1 MDNTPRNP
9 ISLDA
14 DAGAPIPSATSTTM
28 DSETIQQAIARYYGE
43 TLDGTDDLEYDA
55 CRVTGYDPALLE
67 QLTDEV
73 LETRYGCGSPIPRL
87 LEGQTVLD
95 LGCGSG
101 ADCYIASQLVGESGR
116 VIGVDMTEGQIEI
129 ARRNIEPHM
138 ENFGYEASNVEFHQS
153 TIEDLPLEDASV
165 DVVISNCVINLTA
178 DKQSVFDEIWR
189 VLTPGG
195 EFSISDIVADRRLPD
210 HMRRD
215 AQLWSECL
223 GGALYRGDLRRVTER
238 AGFADIRTLDSRPSE
253 MVDGVQFYSDRFRGF
268 KLDLEDRFEDYGQVA
283 VYHGTIPRAENA
295 YRLDQNHLFRAGE
308 ATRVCRNTARMLE
321 ETRYGGHFDVSE
333 PLQHLGEFD
342 CASPER
348 ESGTQEPADDA
359 VAVETENGTG
369 GCC

>member
-1 MDNTPRNP
+1 
-9 ISLDA
+9 
-14 DAGAPIPSATSTTM
+14 M

-43 TLDGTDDLEYDA
+43 TLEGTDDLEYDA
-55 CRVTGYDPALLE
+55 CRVTGYDPGLLE

-101 ADCYIASQLVGESGR
+101 ADCFIVSQLVGPQGR
-116 VIGVDMTEGQIEI
+116 VIGVDMTEEQIGI

-138 ENFGYEASNVEFHQS
+138 ANFGYEESNVEFHQS
-153 TIEDLPLEDASV
+153 TIEDLPLDDESV

-189 VLTPGG
+189 VLRPGG

-210 HMRRD
+210 EMRDD

-223 GGALYRGDLRRVTER
+223 GGALYRGDLRRVTRE

-253 MVDGVQFYSDRFRGF
+253 IVDGVQFFSDRFRGF
-268 KLDLEDRFEDYGQVA
+268 KLDLEDRCEDYGQVA
-283 VYHGTIPRAENA
+283 LYRGTIPGAESA
-295 YRLDQNHLFRAGE
+295 YRLDDHHLFRAGD
-308 ATRVCRNTARMLE
+308 AVRVCRNTARMLAD
-321 ETRYGGHFDVSE
+321 TRYADHFDVSE
-333 PLQHLGEFD
+333 PLRHLGEFD
-342 CASPER
+342 CAPA
-348 ESGTQEPADDA
+348 ESESTAEESVDEEIAFDSED
-359 VAVETENGTG
+359 VT
-369 GCC
+369 